1 MFCTNNI
8 CPSLLNIKSKQNNVH
23 MKLSAKTCTYTY
35 LVISLAHSEYT
46 LYKVQEVQMGDICDF
61 LLCNLHFSDGKMLQV
76 KSRYNENH
84 KMKILQRQFFTLA
97 DGLTR
102 GGTNPREEE

>member
-1 MFCTNNI
+1 
-8 CPSLLNIKSKQNNVH
+8 
-23 MKLSAKTCTYTY
+23 MKY
-35 LVISLAHSEYT
+35 I
-46 LYKVQEVQMGDICDF
+46 LYKVQKLQMGDICYF

-84 KMKILQRQFFTLA
+84 KMKILQRQFLTLA

-102 GGTNPREEE
+102 GGTNPREEY

>member
-1 MFCTNNI
+1 
-8 CPSLLNIKSKQNNVH
+8 
-23 MKLSAKTCTYTY
+23 
-35 LVISLAHSEYT
+35 
-46 LYKVQEVQMGDICDF
+46 MGDICDI

-76 KSRYNENH
+76 KSRYNENY
-84 KMKILQRQFFTLA
+84 KMKILQRPFFTLA